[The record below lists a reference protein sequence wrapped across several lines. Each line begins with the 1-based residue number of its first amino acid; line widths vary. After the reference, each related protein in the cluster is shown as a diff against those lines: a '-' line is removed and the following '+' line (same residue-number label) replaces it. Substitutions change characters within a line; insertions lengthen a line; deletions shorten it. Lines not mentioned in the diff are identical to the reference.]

1 MEDLPVGSEV
11 TLKVIE
17 TDKDNCNGCFFDEI
31 ASNIYENVCGNF
43 ICSASTR
50 KDGKNVQFIRVK

>member
-1 MEDLPVGSEV
+1 MEDLPVGAEV
-11 TLKVIE
+11 TLKVVK

-43 ICSASTR
+43 ICSARTR
-50 KDGKNVQFIRVK
+50 KDGKNVQFKRVK